1 MGMLTAIQI
10 RNFKEPGRYSDGEGL
25 ILKLVSPGRG
35 SWIVRVQ
42 ANGKRRDIGL
52 GALADIGL
60 GEAREAAR
68 KIRKDTKAGIDVLA
82 ERKQERIVVLTFR
95 DAAKQV
101 HAEHKAAWKN
111 GKHQAQWIATLET
124 YVLPT
129 LGDRLVA
136 EIEGPA
142 IRDVLSPIWL
152 AKPETARRVRQRI
165 GAVLDWAYA
174 KGLRSSEAPC
184 DHSRGDC
191 LGSPRSEVISQRCHS
206 QTYLHF

>member
-1 MGMLTAIQI
+1 M
-10 RNFKEPGRYSDGEGL
+10 
-25 ILKLVSPGRG
+25 
-35 SWIVRVQ
+35 
-42 ANGKRRDIGL
+42 
-52 GALADIGL
+52 
-60 GEAREAAR
+60 
-68 KIRKDTKAGIDVLA
+68 
-82 ERKQERIVVLTFR
+82 
-95 DAAKQV
+95 
-101 HAEHKAAWKN
+101 
-111 GKHQAQWIATLET
+111 
-124 YVLPT
+124 LPT
-129 LGDRLVA
+129 LGDRQVA